1 MRILV
6 IEDERDLNHLIKRKL
21 KEEGYSVDSC
31 YDGLEALDYLNS
43 ASYDVLVT
51 DIMMPRLDGIN
62 LIKGLR
68 DKGDM
73 TPAIFLS
80 AKDSVDDRVKG
91 LDAGADDYLIK
102 PFAFDEL
109 LARIRVVL
117 RKPQKI
123 ETNVLKV
130 RDLEMN
136 VDSHEVKRGNRKIEL
151 SSKEFNLLRYM
162 MMNEGIVLSRSTLEE
177 HVWDFDYE
185 GSSNLIDVYIR
196 YLRKK
201 IDENEEV
208 KLIKTIRGMGYTIKG
223 S

>member
-21 KEEGYSVDSC
+21 KEEGDSVDSC

-123 ETNVLKV
+123 KTNVLKV

-185 GSSNLIDVYIR
+185 GSSNLIDVY
-196 YLRKK
+196 
-201 IDENEEV
+201 
-208 KLIKTIRGMGYTIKG
+208 T
-223 S
+223 

>member
-31 YDGLEALDYLNS
+31 YDGLEAIDYLNS

-109 LARIRVVL
+109 LTRIRVVL

-123 ETNVLKV
+123 KTNVLKV

-201 IDENEEV
+201 IDENEKV
-208 KLIKTIRGMGYTIKG
+208 KLIRTIRGMGYTIKG

>member
-6 IEDERDLNHLIKRKL
+6 VEDERDLNHLIKRKL

-31 YDGLEALDYLNS
+31 YDGLEAIDYLNS

-123 ETNVLKV
+123 KTNVLKV

>member
-31 YDGLEALDYLNS
+31 YDGLEAIDYLNS

-123 ETNVLKV
+123 KTNVLKV

-208 KLIKTIRGMGYTIKG
+208 KLIRTIRGMGYTIKG

>member
-6 IEDERDLNHLIKRKL
+6 VEDERDLNHLIKRKL

-31 YDGLEALDYLNS
+31 YDGLEAIDYLNS
-43 ASYDVLVT
+43 ASYDVIVT
-51 DIMMPRLDGIN
+51 DIMMSRLDGIN

-68 DKGDM
+68 DKGNM

-123 ETNVLKV
+123 KTNVLKV

-208 KLIKTIRGMGYTIKG
+208 KLIRTIRGMGYTIKG

>member
-31 YDGLEALDYLNS
+31 YDGLEAIDYLNS

-123 ETNVLKV
+123 KTNVLKV

-162 MMNEGIVLSRSTLEE
+162 MMNEGIVLSRETLEE

-208 KLIKTIRGMGYTIKG
+208 KLIRTIRGMGYTIKG

>member
-123 ETNVLKV
+123 KTNVLKV

>member
-31 YDGLEALDYLNS
+31 YDGLEAIDYLNS
-43 ASYDVLVT
+43 ASYDVIVT
-51 DIMMPRLDGIN
+51 DIMMSRLDGIN

-68 DKGDM
+68 DKGNM

-123 ETNVLKV
+123 KTNVLKV

-162 MMNEGIVLSRSTLEE
+162 MMNEGIVLSRETLEE

-201 IDENEEV
+201 IDENEKV

>member
-123 ETNVLKV
+123 KTNVLKV

-201 IDENEEV
+201 IDENEKV
-208 KLIKTIRGMGYTIKG
+208 KLIRTIRGMGYTIKG

>member
-6 IEDERDLNHLIKRKL
+6 VEDERDLNHLIKRKL

-31 YDGLEALDYLNS
+31 YDGLEAIDYLNS

-51 DIMMPRLDGIN
+51 DIMMPRLDGIS

-68 DKGDM
+68 DKGNM

-123 ETNVLKV
+123 KTNVLKV

-208 KLIKTIRGMGYTIKG
+208 KLIRTIRGMGYTIKG

>member
-31 YDGLEALDYLNS
+31 YDGLEAIDYLNS

-123 ETNVLKV
+123 KTNVLKV

-201 IDENEEV
+201 IDENEKV
-208 KLIKTIRGMGYTIKG
+208 KLIRTIRGMGYTIKG

>member
-31 YDGLEALDYLNS
+31 YDGLEAIDYLNS
-43 ASYDVLVT
+43 ASYDVLVA
-51 DIMMPRLDGIN
+51 DSMMPRLDGIN

-123 ETNVLKV
+123 KTNVLKV

-201 IDENEEV
+201 IDENEEI

>member
-31 YDGLEALDYLNS
+31 YDGLEAIDYLNS

-123 ETNVLKV
+123 KTNVLKV
-130 RDLEMN
+130 NDLEMN

-201 IDENEEV
+201 IDENEKV
-208 KLIKTIRGMGYTIKG
+208 KLIRTIRGMGYTIKG

>member
-51 DIMMPRLDGIN
+51 DIMMPRLDGIS

-123 ETNVLKV
+123 KTNVLKV

-208 KLIKTIRGMGYTIKG
+208 KLIRTIRGMGYTIKE

>member
-51 DIMMPRLDGIN
+51 DIMMPRLDGIS

-123 ETNVLKV
+123 KTNVLKV

-162 MMNEGIVLSRSTLEE
+162 MMNEGIVLSRNTLEE

-208 KLIKTIRGMGYTIKG
+208 KLIRTIRGMGYTIKG

>member
-31 YDGLEALDYLNS
+31 YDGLEAIDYLNS

-123 ETNVLKV
+123 KTNVLKV
-130 RDLEMN
+130 ANLEMN

-201 IDENEEV
+201 IDENEKV
-208 KLIKTIRGMGYTIKG
+208 KLIRTIRGMGYTIKG

>member
-6 IEDERDLNHLIKRKL
+6 VEDERDLNHLIKRKL

-31 YDGLEALDYLNS
+31 YDGLEAIDYLNS
-43 ASYDVLVT
+43 ASYDVIVT

-68 DKGDM
+68 DKGNM

-123 ETNVLKV
+123 KTNVLKV